1 VVIEGRTYP
10 PRGSPEVAWHP
21 VRRTTTIRAAALL
34 LGVGLATLGA
44 ACGDD
49 GDDGSSGVSKT
60 EYLAEARTICQKGN
74 SALTAASNDVFA
86 KLPPGQ
92 KLSDPEIEN
101 FVLTTVIP
109 TIRDQVAQLRAL
121 TPPKGEK
128 DHVEEIYN
136 ELDEGLDELEKNPK
150 KLTDGSNVFADADKL
165 ATKYGITVCSAP
177 TGG

>member
-1 VVIEGRTYP
+1 
-10 PRGSPEVAWHP
+10 
-21 VRRTTTIRAAALL
+21 VRRTKTIRAAALL
-34 LGVGLATLGA
+34 LGAGLATLGA

-49 GDDGSSGVSKT
+49 DGGGSSGVSKS

-74 SALTAASNDVFA
+74 QALTAASNDVFA

-92 KLSDPEIEN
+92 KLSDPEIEG
-101 FVLTTVIP
+101 FVRSTVIP
-109 TIRDQVAQLRAL
+109 TIRDQVAELRKL

-128 DHVEEIYN
+128 DHVDEIYD
-136 ELDEGLDELEKNPK
+136 ELDAGLDELEKNPK